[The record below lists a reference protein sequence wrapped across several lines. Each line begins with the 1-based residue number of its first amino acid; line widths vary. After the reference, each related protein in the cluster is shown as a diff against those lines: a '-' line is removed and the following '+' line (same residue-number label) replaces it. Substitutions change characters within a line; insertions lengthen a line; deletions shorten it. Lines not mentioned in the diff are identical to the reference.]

1 MNFLRS
7 IFIFFLLLPFHVF
20 AISKDDIG
28 FGDQTPQGSIF
39 SSGSGNGWNLISV
52 LRFVEE
58 ILLKVALPLVLVGTF
73 LYLAYQLL
81 TADGDETRM
90 KKAWKGV
97 TYSIVGMLT
106 ITVAY
111 AVVALILQ
119 LQF

>member
-1 MNFLRS
+1 
-7 IFIFFLLLPFHVF
+7 
-20 AISKDDIG
+20 
-28 FGDQTPQGSIF
+28 
-39 SSGSGNGWNLISV
+39 
-52 LRFVEE
+52 
-58 ILLKVALPLVLVGTF
+58 
-73 LYLAYQLL
+73 
-81 TADGDETRM
+81 M